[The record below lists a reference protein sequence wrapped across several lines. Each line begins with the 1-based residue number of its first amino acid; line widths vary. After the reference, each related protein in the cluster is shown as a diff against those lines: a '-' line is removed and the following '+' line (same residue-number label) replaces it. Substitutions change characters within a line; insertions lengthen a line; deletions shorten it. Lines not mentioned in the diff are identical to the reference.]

1 MCLLP
6 FKLGHDLFK
15 LAQRAYGSAATNAC
29 DSATISACD
38 SAATSACDSAATSAC
53 DSAATSACGFAATSA
68 WRNYAKRPRG
78 LVFSLDIVPES
89 LLIVAVIGIAYGQ
102 DFSYLDRDRTDDK
115 VDPVSL
121 SLQKVCLRP
130 RRQSG

>member
-89 LLIVAVIGIAYGQ
+89 LLIVAVIGIAC
-102 DFSYLDRDRTDDK
+102 DRKLFDAG
-115 VDPVSL
+115 VAPVTVKIFHTWIEIV
-121 SLQKVCLRP
+121 QTIKWI
-130 RRQSG
+130 Q